1 MKLSYKFLLCIF
13 VSLSLGGII
22 GASSSSSIIEWYP
35 FIIKPSWNPPNWI
48 FGPVW
53 SLLYIMIGV
62 VFALIWHSEKL
73 DKRKA
78 YRLFFIQFC
87 LNLAWTPIFFNFH
100 QIAFAFVE
108 IIFMLIFIYLTIIE
122 FYKINRKAAY
132 LLVPYAI
139 WVSFA
144 TILNGTI
151 YWLNNH

>member
-1 MKLSYKFLLCIF
+1 MKLIF
-13 VSLSLGGII
+13 KIIISIFISLSLGGLSGIVTSGEI
-22 GASSSSSIIEWYP
+22 TTWYP
-35 FIIKPSWNPPNWI
+35 TIIKPSWNPPNWI

-62 VFALIWHSEKL
+62 AFALIWHSEKL

-78 YRLFFIQFC
+78 YRLFTIQFC

-100 QIAFAFVE
+100 QIGFAFIE

-122 FYKINRKAAY
+122 FYKINRNAAY
-132 LLVPYAI
+132 LLLPYAI

-151 YWLNNH
+151 YWLNR

>member
-1 MKLSYKFLLCIF
+1 M
-13 VSLSLGGII
+13 I
-22 GASSSSSIIEWYP
+22 GASSSSSILDWYP
-35 FIIKPSWNPPNWI
+35 TIYKPSWNPPNWI

-53 SLLYIMIGV
+53 SLLYIMIGAA
-62 VFALIWHSEKL
+62 FAFIWHSEKQE
-73 DKRKA
+73 KRKA

-100 QIAFAFVE
+100 QIGFAFVE

-144 TILNGTI
+144 TMLNGTI
-151 YWLNNH
+151 YWLNR